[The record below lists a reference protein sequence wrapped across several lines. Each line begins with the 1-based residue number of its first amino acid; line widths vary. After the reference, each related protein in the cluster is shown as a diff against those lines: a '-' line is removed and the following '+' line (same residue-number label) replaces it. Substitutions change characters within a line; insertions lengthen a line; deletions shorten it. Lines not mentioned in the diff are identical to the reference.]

1 MRSRYTGGTNKPSCE
16 HEPEMAEE
24 EVFEWHIATGRKEHS
39 AEVIEWHG
47 CQRRNAKKEAP
58 VQNERRIWKEDLMQ
72 PKFSAQ
78 DEVERRVWEESMLVE
93 LSPPDETQFAQDE
106 VERRIWEESMQVELS
121 PPDERHTWKEI
132 TQPKAFIQD
141 EAERQIWQPTQSD
154 LYAEDD
160 NPIWVEVTQ
169 AKLPSRNRLSWVEAV
184 PPTPSGREEKGKPE
198 LKEAKCFPESG
209 ERSSEVISPFKR
221 TLQATSSAEVWRL
234 RAAEQVL
241 KGRIER
247 KQLARALFPTLL
259 GRDCDPAKPCARAK
273 FGYDLPASV
282 LTALPSAG
290 FKLA

>member
-1 MRSRYTGGTNKPSCE
+1 MGVPEVTRDQLLSGTRFFVEDEITLYRPSCE

-93 LSPPDETQFAQDE
+93 LSPPDE
-106 VERRIWEESMQVELS
+106 
-121 PPDERHTWKEI
+121 RHTWKEI

-184 PPTPSGREEKGKPE
+184 PPTPSGREEKGKPG

-241 KGRIER
+241 KDRIER

-259 GRDCDPAKPCARAK
+259 GRDCDPAKPRARAK